1 MIPIVNVHDI
11 VSCIPYLKLWHND
24 FNCNVFLYIIFKTTT
39 ELKHNPNNYIYLYRD
54 IMVPNCKTNEMNYHE
69 YSIWIPIH
77 TNITISTKHFQ
88 PMTWCHFFDKRYLG
102 VCSVVALDSL
112 GFSNI
117 NGWYTRWLTFL
128 KYSHFIS
135 KFCKSVVKW

>member
-1 MIPIVNVHDI
+1 MYSYTWNMIILESISLHDSNCITMHINVHDV
-11 VSCIPYLKLWHND
+11 VSCIPFLKLWHND

-77 TNITISTKHFQ
+77 TNITVSTKTFSTNDMMPFLWQ
-88 PMTWCHFFDKRYLG
+88 KISRGLLRGCLG
-102 VCSVVALDSL
+102 LSRL
-112 GFSNI
+112 
-117 NGWYTRWLTFL
+117 
-128 KYSHFIS
+128 
-135 KFCKSVVKW
+135 